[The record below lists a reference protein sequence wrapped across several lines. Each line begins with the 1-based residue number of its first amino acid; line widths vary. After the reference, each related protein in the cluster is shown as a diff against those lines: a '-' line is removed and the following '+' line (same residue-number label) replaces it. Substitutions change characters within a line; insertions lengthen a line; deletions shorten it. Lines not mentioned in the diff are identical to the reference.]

1 MSWLRE
7 YALPKPNDSGGH
19 SHSNLVR
26 LRGYMVSVK
35 TIICR
40 QLWNGH
46 SSLDYTFRLCAGVEL
61 LSIPE

>member
-7 YALPKPNDSGGH
+7 YALPKSNDSGGH
-19 SHSNLVR
+19 SRSNLVR
-26 LRGYMVSVK
+26 LRGYRVSVK

-46 SSLDYTFRLCAGVEL
+46 SSLDYTFRLCTGVEL
-61 LSIPE
+61 